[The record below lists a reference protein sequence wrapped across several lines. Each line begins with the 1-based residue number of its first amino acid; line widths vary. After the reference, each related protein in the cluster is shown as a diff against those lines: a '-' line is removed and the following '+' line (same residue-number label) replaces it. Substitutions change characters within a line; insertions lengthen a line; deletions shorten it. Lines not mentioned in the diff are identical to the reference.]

1 MTRDQL
7 IRETRTR
14 AGSLPGFLVVYA
26 VILGTMVLCAQAM
39 V

>member
-7 IRETRTR
+7 IREGSAR

-26 VILGTMVLCAQAM
+26 MILGTMVLCAQAM

>member
-7 IRETRTR
+7 IRETRART
-14 AGSLPGFLVVYA
+14 GSFPGFLVVYA
-26 VILGTMVLCAQAM
+26 MILGTMVLCAQAM